1 MGNQTWGTSHGDEE
15 PTVSNSRLSAP
26 SGHSR
31 LRLRRG
37 DESGA
42 ALVEF
47 ALVVG
52 IFVFVLYGLISFGMI
67 LAQKQRIT
75 NAAAEA
81 ARSAVGET
89 SSGNAVTAATARVTK
104 LLGAPG
110 SYTATYDA
118 TYNCVSGQ
126 PNCIQVTITYDNKNH
141 PLVPPAPGLGLFTPD
156 TFTSTAVVQYK

>member
-1 MGNQTWGTSHGDEE
+1 
-15 PTVSNSRLSAP
+15 VSDSRVSAP
-26 SGHSR
+26 TAR
-31 LRLRRG
+31 TRRRFRRG

-52 IFVFVLYGLISFGMI
+52 IFMFVLYGLISFGMI

-81 ARSAVGET
+81 ARSAVGQT
-89 SSGNAVTAATARVTK
+89 DSAGAQLAATNRVTT

-110 SYTATYDA
+110 PYTATINPA
-118 TYNCVSGQ
+118 FSCGSG
-126 PNCIQVTITYDNKNH
+126 PANCIQVKIVYDYKNH
-141 PLVPPAPGLGLFTPD
+141 PLVPPAPGLGVFTPD
-156 TFTSTAVVQYK
+156 KFESTAVVQYR

>member
-1 MGNQTWGTSHGDEE
+1 MSD
-15 PTVSNSRLSAP
+15 SRRSAP
-26 SGHSR
+26 PAR
-31 LRLRRG
+31 FRRG

-52 IFVFVLYGLISFGMI
+52 LFIFILYGLISFGMI
-67 LAQKQRIT
+67 LAQKQKIT

-89 SSGNAVTAATARVTK
+89 SDASAITVATARVTK

-110 SYTATYDA
+110 NYTIGPDPAGKPTVTTCSPPA
-118 TYNCVSGQ
+118 VGQ
-126 PNCIQVTITYDNKNH
+126 CITVTITYDYEHH
-141 PLVPPAPGLGLFTPD
+141 PIVPPAPGLGLVTPK
-156 TFTSTAVVQYK
+156 TFASTAVVQYK